1 MKPTRTK
8 SIAFTSLAI
17 NVLALANLDDAD
29 LILNDSVDD
38 AILRVVT
45 KSVSKQAFIS
55 PLLEACQ
62 LCKGQRRCVAD
73 ACGRFRPALGEAT
86 TFRSRLALL
95 VIVNRHFGIG
105 FPPAPLK
112 TANHNSSK
120 GTVSSLNLASN
131 SRFNSGSVAIRQS
144 S

>member
-1 MKPTRTK
+1 MKPTQTK

-55 PLLEACQ
+55 PPVRGLPTL
-62 LCKGQRRCVAD
+62 
-73 ACGRFRPALGEAT
+73 
-86 TFRSRLALL
+86 
-95 VIVNRHFGIG
+95 
-105 FPPAPLK
+105 
-112 TANHNSSK
+112 
-120 GTVSSLNLASN
+120 
-131 SRFNSGSVAIRQS
+131 
-144 S
+144 